1 MATRSAIGYRKL
13 DGSVRAVYCHW
24 DGYPQHQLPILEE
37 HYNGIRKV
45 QALIRPGSM
54 SSLRT
59 RQVWEHGNMLLE
71 DGRIVRDAEGF
82 TRYDNDRNPQPLYH
96 VERGDGRDAEAPVTS
111 HYPLNTWFHSHDC
124 EYLYVFERDKTWTVF
139 SAHAPIDQ

>member
-24 DGYPQHQLPILEE
+24 DGYPEHQLPILKK

-45 QALIRPGSM
+45 QALIKPGSM

-59 RQVWEHGNMLLE
+59 RTTWE
-71 DGRIVRDAEGF
+71 DSPPIRDANGYTRDSEG
-82 TRYDNDRNPQPLYH
+82 YLMHVNDRDPQPLYH
-96 VERGDGRDAEAPVTS
+96 VERGDGRDAEAPITS
-111 HYPLNTWFHSHDC
+111 DYPRDEWFHSHDC
-124 EYLYVFERDKTWTVF
+124 EYLYIFERDKTWTVL
-139 SAHAPIDQ
+139 SYDPSDL